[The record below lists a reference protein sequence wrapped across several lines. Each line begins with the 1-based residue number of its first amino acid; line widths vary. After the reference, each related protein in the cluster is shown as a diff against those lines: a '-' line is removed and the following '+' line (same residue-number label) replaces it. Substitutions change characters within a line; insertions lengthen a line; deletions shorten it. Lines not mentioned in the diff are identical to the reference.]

1 MKVTG
6 NSDVMSQS
14 RIINE
19 KTLADLSNLDFFV
32 YSSHKSGTQTLVS
45 SLNAIGAKSRH
56 IHTLSNINLP
66 EGSLPFILDNYLSK
80 NNKKLNV
87 ITVFRNPFER
97 HISSFF
103 QWYGTRPLRL
113 RQVKDIKET
122 LIFKSSID
130 KLQEI
135 FLSEVKDQSL
145 AGFDDSL
152 HEIFKELEICA
163 DDLKYSKYKKYGIYE
178 TENIKIYFFRHDVFF
193 NEFEILLS
201 EICGLKIVQK
211 NTNMSGDKYYKEIYA
226 EFKKSLSVPNEIIS
240 RVYDSKADLMRLF
253 YEADTELIISECRTK
268 YCGFE

>member
-1 MKVTG
+1 MEVTG
-6 NSDVMSQS
+6 NRSAMSQS
-14 RIINE
+14 KIINE
-19 KTLADLSNLDFFV
+19 KTLAELTNLDFFV

-45 SLNAIGAKSRH
+45 SLNASGAKSRH

-66 EGSLPFILDNYLSK
+66 KRSLPFILDNYLLK

-87 ITVFRNPFER
+87 ITIFRNPFER

-103 QWYGTRPLRL
+103 QWHGTRPLRL
-113 RQVKDIKET
+113 RQMKDVRET

-135 FLSEVKDQSL
+135 FLSELKDQSL
-145 AGFDDSL
+145 NGFDDSL
-152 HEIFKELEICA
+152 HEIFQELEICA
-163 DDLKYSKYKKYGIYE
+163 DDLKYSKHKKYGIYE
-178 TENIKIYFFRHDVFF
+178 TEKIKIYFLRHDVFF

-211 NTNMSGDKYYKEIYA
+211 NKNMSSDKYYKEIYA
-226 EFKKSLSVPNEIIS
+226 EFKKSLSAPYEIIS

-253 YEADTELIISECRTK
+253 YESETELIISKCRTE
-268 YCGFE
+268 YGGF